1 MSMSQAC
8 SGPLIISPDTL
19 RGGGDEVSRT
29 PPGQTLTSKWP
40 VLHIGEVPELEQ
52 ASWKLTIDGL
62 CEHPVTLDWEA
73 FMQLPQVEVFCDIH
87 CVTRWSRLD
96 NRFIGVSTRSLV
108 DLVAPSSDARFV
120 IQHAQ
125 SDPEGKW
132 TTNLPL
138 EAFTAEDCLLAW
150 AHDGHPLTPDHGGP
164 VRTIVPQRYSW
175 KGAKWIRRIELA
187 AEDRPG
193 FWELNGYHNEGNP
206 WLEERSGW

>member
-1 MSMSQAC
+1 M
-8 SGPLIISPDTL
+8 
-19 RGGGDEVSRT
+19 
-29 PPGQTLTSKWP
+29 
-40 VLHIGEVPELEQ
+40 LHFGEVPELEK
-52 ASWKLTIDGL
+52 ASWELVIDGL
-62 CEHPVTLDWEA
+62 CEHPLTLDWES
-73 FMQLPQVEVFCDIH
+73 FMQLPQVEVVCDIH

-96 NRFIGVSTRSLV
+96 NRFVGVSTRTLI
-108 DLVAPSSDARFV
+108 DLVTPSADARFV

-125 SDPEGKW
+125 SDPDGKW

-138 EAFTAEDCLLAW
+138 DAFTAEDCLLAW
-150 AHDGHPLTPDHGGP
+150 SHDGHPLTADHGGP
-164 VRTIVPQRYSW
+164 VRAMVPQRYSW

>member
-1 MSMSQAC
+1 MSQSC
-8 SGPLIISPDTL
+8 IRPLIVSPDTL
-19 RGGGDEVSRT
+19 RGDGDQAART
-29 PPGQTLTSKWP
+29 PPGQSLTSKWP
-40 VLHIGEVPELEQ
+40 VLHFGEVPDLQ
-52 ASWKLTIDGL
+52 KRSWKLVIDGL
-62 CEHPVTLDWEA
+62 CKNPLVLDWDS
-73 FMQLPQVEVFCDIH
+73 FMQLPQVEVACDIH

-96 NRFIGVSTRSLV
+96 NRFIGVSTRAII
-108 DLVAPSSDARFV
+108 DLVEPSSEAKYV
-120 IQHAQ
+120 IQHAD
-125 SDPEGKW
+125 SDPDGKW

-138 EAFTAEDCLLAW
+138 HAFTSEDCLLAW
-150 AHDGHPLTPDHGGP
+150 SHDGSPLTPDHGGP